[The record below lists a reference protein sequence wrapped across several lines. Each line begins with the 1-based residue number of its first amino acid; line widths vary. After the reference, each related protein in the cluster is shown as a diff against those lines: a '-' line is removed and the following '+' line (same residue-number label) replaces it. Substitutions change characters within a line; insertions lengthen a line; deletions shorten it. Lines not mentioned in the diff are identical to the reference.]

1 MYYRDNELPVFKS
14 DYSKYIVDYI
24 KHMRAN
30 GFKYN
35 STTCYVFLRFDKFL
49 IENNYDLTV
58 PVGKIIDEWLKLFDL
73 ISLVSKKSYY
83 NIIYSFFVYLNKV
96 DNIQIPEK
104 IFFKKHERFIPYIF
118 DDDEITKIFDK
129 AYNQIPNSDD
139 KITYQSFYCLLCLY
153 YGCGLRKNEALNLKV
168 KDYNL
173 ETGVITIWKG
183 KNNVSRIIP
192 LSESINKNIMILMEL
207 NSYSDNDDFIFKE
220 HNQKKFRTHILYKM
234 FKSLLKKAGIA
245 LRFDGKSQRIHDLR
259 HTFAINALKQMEI
272 KGYDTY
278 ASLPLLSVYMGHKSV
293 LETEYYLKFT
303 KSEYTDVINKIN
315 EFSFNIYNNEVEYE
329 EWFHSLFD
337 KVFCRTSPI
346 N

>member
-14 DYSKYIVDYI
+14 AYSKYIIDYI

-49 IENNYDLTV
+49 IVNGYDLKT
-58 PVGKIIDEWLKLFDL
+58 PVGKIIDEWLMLFNT
-73 ISLVSKKSYY
+73 ISPSSKKNYY
-83 NIIYSFFVYLNKV
+83 NVIYSFFVYLSKINSK
-96 DNIQIPEK
+96 NIPERL
-104 IFFKKHERFIPYIF
+104 FFKKVEKFIPYIF
-118 DDDEITKIFDK
+118 DDNEIHKLFKK
-129 AYNQIPNSDD
+129 AYDQIPDNSD

-168 KDYNL
+168 RDYNL
-173 ETGVITIWKG
+173 ETSSITIWKS

-207 NSYSDNDDFIFKE
+207 NSYSDNDEFIFKE
-220 HNQKKFRTHILYKM
+220 HNQKFFRTHVLYKM
-234 FKSLLKKAGIA
+234 FKDLLKKAEIP
-245 LRFDGKSQRIHDLR
+245 LRFDGKSQRIHDMR

-293 LETEYYLKFT
+293 IETEYYLKFI
-303 KSEYTDVINKIN
+303 KSEYMDVINKIN
-315 EFSFNIYNNEVEYE
+315 EYSFNIYNNEVEYE
-329 EWFHSLFD
+329 E
-337 KVFCRTSPI
+337 
-346 N
+346 